1 MQTNF
6 CVNLTIHLYKNI
18 YRDNYDIFRLL
29 LHFKTLLYYAE
40 NGLKR
45 LYCFLH
51 FAPTS
56 RAKACYRLDVE
67 GSLPLPQTQQHVPAR
82 AVGNTALLVVQRNQT
97 EPSDHYA
104 LIERFKQWV

>member
-1 MQTNF
+1 MTFFEF
-6 CVNLTIHLYKNI
+6 CCT
-18 YRDNYDIFRLL
+18 
-29 LHFKTLLYYAE
+29 
-40 NGLKR
+40 LKR
-45 LYCFLH
+45 CFTMLKTVLKDYCFLH

-82 AVGNTALLVVQRNQT
+82 AVGNTAVLVSQRNQT

-104 LIERFKQWV
+104 LIERFKQWL